1 MQKALRPASWVQ
13 FRSASGVVSAGRRRS
28 RFGNDGSSCTRVV
41 AAASAF
47 GSSAEG
53 GGCSGFGRGT
63 VGMAPTSRVPDLGPR
78 LELGFAGLSSAGQ
91 GIDRAEVNLTRPALA
106 QVVVVR
112 VFAGGISG
120 LAERESNERGLEVS
134 ATKRAAQISV
144 LEEKLRQLKARE
156 QAAEARRRSLESR
169 RKRKDDTRRKIL
181 VGAIV
186 LAKVEQGEFPQERL
200 QSWLDAALTRADDR
214 GLFGL

>member
-1 MQKALRPASWVQ
+1 
-13 FRSASGVVSAGRRRS
+13 
-28 RFGNDGSSCTRVV
+28 
-41 AAASAF
+41 
-47 GSSAEG
+47 
-53 GGCSGFGRGT
+53 
-63 VGMAPTSRVPDLGPR
+63 MAPTSRVPGFGPR
-78 LELGFAGLSSAGQ
+78 LELGLAGFCSTGQ
-91 GIDRAEVNLTRPALA
+91 RIDRAQVNLTRSDLA
-106 QVVVVR
+106 PLVLAR
-112 VFAGGISG
+112 VFAGGLSV

-186 LAKVEQGEFPQERL
+186 LAKVEQGEFPPERL

-214 GLFGL
+214 GLFRI